1 MHTADCKPRVVRTA
15 LLVHLAFCILHFG
28 TAFPSAQQLLDR
40 VVARVNNVPITLSDV
55 NAAIG
60 LGIVEAPSA
69 GDPVAAAQVQL
80 IDRQLMLAEVARFAP
95 PEPDA
100 RAVDAEMMALRARA
114 GDRLSA
120 LMRDTGVDEQR
131 LRELA
136 RDTLRIRAYLDQRF
150 GAVSD
155 ARAEAVAQWVR
166 DLRSRAEIVSPR
178 QAP

>member
-1 MHTADCKPRVVRTA
+1 MRVPSCLRVFVVCA
-15 LLVHLAFCILHFG
+15 LWPAFASG
-28 TAFPSAQQLLDR
+28 QQLLDR

-60 LGIVEAPSA
+60 LGIVGTPST
-69 GDPVAAAQVQL
+69 GDAVAAARVQL

-100 RAVDAEMMALRARA
+100 RAVDTEAARLRAHA
-114 GDRLSA
+114 GDRLPA
-120 LMRDTGVDEQR
+120 LMRDTGVDDQR
-131 LRELA
+131 LRDLA

-155 ARAEAVAQWVR
+155 AARAEAVAQWVR
-166 DLRSRAEIVSPR
+166 DLRARAEIASPR